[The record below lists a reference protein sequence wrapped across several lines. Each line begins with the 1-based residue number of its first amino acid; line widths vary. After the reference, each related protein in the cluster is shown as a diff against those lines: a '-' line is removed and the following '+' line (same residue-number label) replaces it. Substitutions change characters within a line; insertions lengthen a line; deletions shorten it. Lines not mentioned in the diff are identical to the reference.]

1 MVKGIK
7 KINFPA
13 PGATK
18 EKEPIT
24 MINAERMLVH
34 YNQDHPNLKKPAQR
48 VTQKITDH
56 TSQQASQ
63 AGWAGATVVK
73 DAITGHTAGMALL
86 RAKKTTI
93 TADAVD
99 TKVAPLKL
107 QKTIKKG

>member
-7 KINFPA
+7 KINFPE

-18 EKEPIT
+18 EKELIT

-34 YNQDHPNLKKPAQR
+34 YNQDHPNLKPAQR

-99 TKVAPLKL
+99 AKVAPLKL
-107 QKTIKKG
+107 QRAIKKG